1 MALNARERALAL
13 VSVLKPTDLVPCRVL
28 AELLAE
34 VGAAPFPVTVEDGAS
49 APVVVV
55 EALPPSIGGP
65 PHPDGWTTTD
75 LAEYYA
81 CGASTMRGRIEAGEF
96 GVPESEGGPRK
107 AGRRGWF
114 VPHHQVIARDGRVQ
128 GKTQGVSV
136 IPQAEHDGVVVEE
149 DRVVVDGR
157 AAGSAAR
164 RPSAS
169 IAPADFRRP
178 AATFSLTD
186 ARRQRRAESAA

>member
-34 VGAAPFPVTVEDGAS
+34 VGAAPSPVAVEEAAS
-49 APVVVV
+49 APARM

-81 CGASTMRGRIEAGEF
+81 CGASTMRARIEAGEF

-107 AGRRGWF
+107 AGRRGWI
-114 VPHHQVIARDGRVQ
+114 VPHHQVIARDARVQ
-128 GKTQGVSV
+128 GAYQGVSV
-136 IPQAEHDGVVVEE
+136 IPYAEQDGVVVEE

-164 RPSAS
+164 RRSAP
-169 IAPADFRRP
+169 IASADFRRP
-178 AATFSLTD
+178 AATFSLAD
-186 ARRQRRAESAA
+186 ARRQRRAGSAA